1 MAVEQSVVGRH
12 RAATDE
18 RTKQL
23 KLRRRGACRECG
35 TTLDIGTKAM
45 WDRSDRTVVCLGC
58 YESADKVQARHRAPE
73 PTVEVQEGSA
83 GDGVAGASARREHE
97 RRRAKDEERLR
108 ARWGRLGGMAVALA
122 DEPQS
127 TSAWAQGAAGEERV
141 GQVLDRLARRGLRVL
156 HDRRVP
162 GSRANIDH
170 LVVTPSAVWVVD
182 AKRYKGRPRRVTP
195 GGRLRPRVE
204 RLEVG
209 RRDRTRLVEGVL
221 AQAALVSD
229 VVGDDVPVRAALC
242 FVDADWPLLGSDFV
256 VRDVLVTW
264 PRRLS
269 SVLSDELDGS
279 ALDLAAVHQRLN
291 VAFRV
296 A

>member
-23 KLRRRGACRECG
+23 RRVAAPRE
-35 TTLDIGTKAM
+35 D
-45 WDRSDRTVVCLGC
+45 LGSV
-58 YESADKVQARHRAPE
+58 EARHRAPVTGTIS
-73 PTVEVQEGSA
+73 PD
-83 GDGVAGASARREHE
+83 GD
-97 RRRAKDEERLR
+97 
-108 ARWGRLGGMAVALA
+108 
-122 DEPQS
+122 
-127 TSAWAQGAAGEERV
+127 AAGEERV